1 MIIIGY
7 YTSIIIICWISL
19 IVLSILVTENNRL
32 SGKEKAL
39 LYSTYAIVAIA
50 ALMEWLGIQFN
61 GDPSIPAW
69 LFRLVKCC
77 DYILTPAAGAALVIN
92 LKTGSIWGK
101 IITGLLGVNLLF
113 QVVSVFT
120 GWMLTIDE
128 NNHYYHGPLYPVY
141 MGLYTLL
148 IVFIA
153 IEYITYGK
161 KFRKQNRLSLYAIL
175 TMVFICILIQELL
188 GSEFRTAY
196 IGLTLGVIM
205 MFIYTTEFSQLS
217 SDDTIQEQQ
226 IAITTDVLTGVL
238 NRYAFVAALN
248 ELDSK
253 KSLPSDLTIYSIDI
267 NGLKV
272 VNDTLGH
279 AAGDELIC
287 GAANCI
293 SKTFEKSGT
302 CYRTGGD
309 EFIVISRL
317 KKNQALEEL
326 AKLKQNADKWHGEL
340 VDKLSLATGV
350 ARTEDHPDLSVEKLM
365 IKADMAM
372 YDEKDAFYRKAKM
385 ASAHS

>member
-7 YTSIIIICWISL
+7 YTSIIIICWLSL

-61 GDPSIPAW
+61 GDPSIPTW
-69 LFRLVKCC
+69 LFRLVKCF
-77 DYILTPAAGAALVIN
+77 DYILTPAAGAALVVN

-101 IITGLLGVNLLF
+101 FISGLLGVNLLF

-128 NNHYYHGPLYPVY
+128 NNHYSHGPLYPVY

-148 IVFIA
+148 IIFIA

-161 KFRKQNRLSLYAIL
+161 KFRKQNWLSLYAIL

-188 GSEFRTAY
+188 GGEFRTAY

-217 SDDTIQEQQ
+217 SDETIQEQQ

-238 NRYAFVAALN
+238 SRYAFVAALN

-253 KSLPSDLTIYSIDI
+253 ESLPSDLTIYSIDI
-267 NGLKV
+267 NGLKGI
-272 VNDTLGH
+272 NDTLGH

-287 GAANCI
+287 GAADCI

-317 KKNQALEEL
+317 KKDQALEEL
-326 AKLKQNADKWHGEL
+326 AKLKQNADNWHGKL
-340 VDKLSLATGV
+340 VDKLSLATGI

-372 YDEKDAFYRKAKM
+372 YDEKDAFYRKAKT
-385 ASAHS
+385 ASARS

>member
-61 GDPSIPAW
+61 GNPSIPAW
-69 LFRLVKCC
+69 LFRLVKCF
-77 DYILTPAAGAALVIN
+77 DYILTPAAGAALVVN

-101 IITGLLGVNLLF
+101 FINGLLGVNLLF

-128 NNHYYHGPLYPVY
+128 NNHYSHGPLYPVY

-161 KFRKQNRLSLYAIL
+161 KFRKQNWLSLYAIL
-175 TMVFICILIQELL
+175 TLVFTCILIQELL
-188 GSEFRTAY
+188 GGEFRTAY

-217 SDDTIQEQQ
+217 SDETIQEQQ

-238 NRYAFVAALN
+238 SRYAFVAALN

-253 KSLPSDLTIYSIDI
+253 ESLPSDLTIYSIDI
-267 NGLKV
+267 NGLKG

-287 GAANCI
+287 GAADCI

-317 KKNQALEEL
+317 KKDQALKEL
-326 AKLKQNADKWHGEL
+326 AKLKQNADNWHGKL
-340 VDKLSLATGV
+340 VDKLYLATGV

-372 YDEKDAFYRKAKM
+372 YDEKDAFYRKAKI
-385 ASAHS
+385 ASARS